1 MKPVA
6 LAAVAL
12 VLGWILFGPALIE
25 AATPEPK
32 RGVTVT
38 YIARDAAAAQCPDVS
53 AQPSGSPLVPL
64 R

>member
-6 LAAVAL
+6 LAAVVL
-12 VLGWILFGPALIE
+12 VLGWILFGPALID

-38 YIARDAAAAQCPDVS
+38 YIARDAAKQCPDVS

>member
-1 MKPVA
+1 MNA
-6 LAAVAL
+6 LFLAAIGIAL
-12 VLGWILFGPALIE
+12 VWIAAGPMLLDS
-25 AATPEPK
+25 ATEEK

-38 YIARDAAAAQCPDVS
+38 YIARDAATAQCPDVS